1 MTMFFRRYIRRPT
14 KTVLSCLAGGFF
26 VFALPASTHYGL
38 RDFGFGSGGQDS
50 MVSDHY
56 AMEGLTGQTD
66 ASSLSGSDYALGG
79 GLSFVQQAHVPP
91 APTFDN
97 PDDQYDRLRLILD
110 VGDNPA
116 DTRFAVEISDD
127 DWVTTRYVQSDMT
140 IGNVLGPEDYRYYT
154 SWGGGLGGYV
164 IGLSPDTAYKVRA
177 KAMQGN
183 FSETGYGPEAASA
196 TSTPKLS
203 FDIDVSASDTETTP
217 PFSVP
222 FGSLVAG
229 TVVDS
234 PVQVWVDFST
244 NGNSGGKVFVSGENG
259 GLSSTSVGAII
270 ASSTGDLSVLSA
282 GYGIQGSSVTQG
294 SGGPLSIVTPYDG
307 TMHTVGIVDTA
318 AREILASGAPIANG
332 RASFSLK
339 AKSSSVTPAA
349 GDYEDV
355 LTVVA
360 TGNF

>member
-1 MTMFFRRYIRRPT
+1 MFFRRRIRRSAG
-14 KTVLSCLAGGFF
+14 TVLSCLAGGFF
-26 VFALPASTHYGL
+26 VFALPASTNYGL
-38 RDFGFGSGGQDS
+38 RDFGFGSGGQDA
-50 MVSDHY
+50 MISDNY
-56 AMEGLTGQTD
+56 SMEGLTGQTD
-66 ASSLSGSDYALGG
+66 AASLSGSEYALGG

-91 APTFDN
+91 APAFDN

-110 VGDNPA
+110 AGDNPT
-116 DTRFAVEISDD
+116 DSRFAVAISDD

-140 IGNVLGPEDYRYYT
+140 VGSVLGSEDYRQYA
-154 SWGGGLGGYV
+154 SWGGGSGGYV
-164 IGLSPDTAYKVRA
+164 IGLSPDTAFKVRV

-183 FSETGYGPEAASA
+183 FTETGYGPEAASA

-203 FDIDVSASDTETTP
+203 FDIDVSSSDTETAP

-234 PVQVWVDFST
+234 PVRVWVDFST

-259 GLSSTSVGAII
+259 GLSSTSVGSTIT
-270 ASSTGDLSVLSA
+270 SSTGDLSALSS
-282 GYGIQGSSVTQG
+282 GYGVQGSSVTQV
-294 SGGPLSIVTPYDG
+294 SGGPLSIVAPYDG
-307 TMHTVGIVDTA
+307 SLQTVGIIDMSI
-318 AREILASGAPIANG
+318 REILTSGNPVVNG